1 MEDRTTGTV
10 ERITGRPP
18 RDFRAVAVREAGGG
32 VGVCGYAGEGQALA
46 AGAASGAASGA
57 GEEAAGG

>member
-1 MEDRTTGTV
+1 MDLAIAGGVEDRTTDTV

-32 VGVCGYAGEGQALA
+32 GGGVRVGG
-46 AGAASGAASGA
+46 
-57 GEEAAGG
+57 